1 MVFETTQPCTLD
13 CKSCVG
19 QSLDP
24 RRTRFVASPMPQP
37 PLIEPAGYRQPM
49 SSSTISTKPHALAV
63 MLGWRRL
70 LFTLATA
77 VPLGLLLSLSSQ
89 SSTVV
94 VVARSIIVGL
104 VAMLAF
110 GLTERWPARMPNW
123 LARWVLQLI
132 AVVVAVPLGA
142 LLAYWVT
149 LGGSPQF
156 GQNQARVVG
165 YMSLTILG
173 IMVALWI
180 ALGAMVRQRDELA
193 RNQALAFELERSELA
208 RQALD
213 TRMHLLQAQVQ
224 PHFLFNTLANVQ
236 ALVETGSPQAS
247 KVLESLIAYLR
258 AAVPR
263 LHDPA
268 TTLGQELQ
276 LAQAYL
282 ELMHMRMPDRL
293 QFSLQADAEALELRC
308 PPMTLLTLVE
318 NAVRHGIDPSEQGG
332 HIEVSVRVHE
342 NRCYVRVTDTGVGL
356 QRAGD
361 GLGTGLSALRERL
374 QLAFGS
380 GAHLSLSAQQT
391 GGVCVELAFPVR
403 RGNA

>member
-1 MVFETTQPCTLD
+1 
-13 CKSCVG
+13 
-19 QSLDP
+19 
-24 RRTRFVASPMPQP
+24 
-37 PLIEPAGYRQPM
+37 
-49 SSSTISTKPHALAV
+49 
-63 MLGWRRL
+63 MLGWKRL

-165 YMSLTILG
+165 YISLTVLG

-224 PHFLFNTLANVQ
+224 PHFLIQHVGQRTSARRNGFA
-236 ALVETGSPQAS
+236 AGVEGAR
-247 KVLESLIAYLR
+247 ES
-258 AAVPR
+258 
-263 LHDPA
+263 
-268 TTLGQELQ
+268 
-276 LAQAYL
+276 
-282 ELMHMRMPDRL
+282 DRL
-293 QFSLQADAEALELRC
+293 PSRRSAAPAR
-308 PPMTLLTLVE
+308 PGN
-318 NAVRHGIDPSEQGG
+318 NARP
-332 HIEVSVRVHE
+332 
-342 NRCYVRVTDTGVGL
+342 GVA
-356 QRAGD
+356 AGA
-361 GLGTGLSALRERL
+361 GLS
-374 QLAFGS
+374 
-380 GAHLSLSAQQT
+380 
-391 GGVCVELAFPVR
+391 
-403 RGNA
+403 